1 MAVVT
6 YVTLF
11 RWTEQGVAQI
21 DNTLA
26 RAKEFAQI
34 AEKAGGKVRQQY
46 WTTGEYDGVLVL
58 EAPDDT
64 TAIGLIAKLGR
75 MGFVKTQSLRAF
87 DAGEVQQIL
96 AKSK

>member
-1 MAVVT
+1 MVT

-21 DNTLA
+21 DNTVA
-26 RAKEFAQI
+26 RAREFGQV
-34 AEKAGGKVRQQY
+34 AEKAGARVKQQY
-46 WTTGEYDGVLVL
+46 WTTGEYDGVVVL
-58 EAPDDT
+58 EAPDDA
-64 TAIGLIAKLGR
+64 TAIGLLAKLGR

-87 DAGEVQQIL
+87 DANEVQQIL